1 MRLSVLLDMKRRD
14 VREAFKARLLVA
26 QLQLLVQA
34 TGSERLMAHIVTT
47 DDEAQAFRRV
57 LAAISEQP
65 GNQG

>member
-1 MRLSVLLDMKRRD
+1 MKRRD